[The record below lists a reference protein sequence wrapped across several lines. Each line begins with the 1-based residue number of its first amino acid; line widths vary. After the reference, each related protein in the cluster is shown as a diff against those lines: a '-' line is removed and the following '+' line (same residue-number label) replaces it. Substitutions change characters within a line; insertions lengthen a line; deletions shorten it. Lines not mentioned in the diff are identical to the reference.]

1 MKAPKQKSGRAL
13 LRFGR
18 ECLRAKQNLSPADY
32 AAWKRQQ
39 PQLRHEAHPD
49 RVVTDLDRR
58 YIKLALLPVLWKFQ
72 RQLPNTGISTLREL
86 AKLGEEKLRYLF
98 TVGLIGPGTTRAEV
112 DTLRTAQ
119 YQPGKAV
126 ASRHKSKLKSD
137 EARS

>member
-1 MKAPKQKSGRAL
+1 MKAPKQKIGRKL

-18 ECLRAKQNLSPADY
+18 RCLRAKQTLSAADY
-32 AAWKRQQ
+32 ELWKRQQ

-58 YIKLALLPVLWKFQ
+58 YIKLASVPVLWKFQ

-86 AKLGEEKLRYLF
+86 SKLGEEKLQYLF
-98 TVGLIGPGTTRAEV
+98 AEGLIGPETTRAQI

-119 YQPGKAV
+119 HPQGKSV
-126 ASRHKSKLKSD
+126 APRHKPKPD
-137 EARS
+137 EAAR